1 MPNIFKND
9 EQRLRWNA
17 YNKDY
22 SRRNYKTICV
32 KLNYIKDA
40 DIIEALTGDGRS
52 PTEAIKELVR
62 SKNANK

>member
-17 YNKDY
+17 YNKEY
-22 SRRNYKTICV
+22 SRRNYKSISI
-32 KLNYIKDA
+32 KLNYVTDA

-52 PTEAIKELVR
+52 PTEVIKTLVR
-62 SKNANK
+62 NKNASK